1 MDMKDIYTI
10 GDLVKELKINKETI
24 RYYERIGLLSEPKR
38 DSNRYRLYTIN
49 DVEMIRFIRIAKG
62 FGFTLSEIS
71 TLLHNE
77 ILSGNIED
85 IRRVVTNK
93 ISEIDVKIYELS
105 KTRKLLEK
113 VKETITSNNLENCNG
128 KVIDLEN

>member
-1 MDMKDIYTI
+1 MKDIYTI